1 MSELW
6 KDVIGY
12 EEQYQVSD
20 LGNVRSKDRTIVD
33 CLGRK
38 RTLKSCK
45 IRIQTSKIGYKQV
58 LLHKDGKT
66 KSCLVHR
73 LVAEAFIPKTET
85 NKNEINHK
93 DENKANNTVDNLEW
107 CDHKYN
113 INFGTRTEKT
123 SKKVYQYTKDKKKVN
138 EYQSAWEAHRR
149 LGYDQAS
156 ICKVCNGVQKTAY
169 GYIWSYKELTNQN

>member
-1 MSELW
+1 MQEIW

-12 EEQYQVSD
+12 EEQYQVSN
-20 LGNVRSKDRTIVD
+20 LGNVRSKDRAIVD

-38 RTLKSCK
+38 RTLKSHK

-58 LLHKDGKT
+58 ILHKGGKMKT
-66 KSCLVHR
+66 YLVHR

-85 NKNEINHK
+85 SKNEINHK

-113 INFGTRTEKT
+113 INFGSRTEKT

-138 EYQSAWEAHRR
+138 EYQSAWEAHRK

-169 GYIWSYKELTNQN
+169 GYIWSYKELTN

>member
-1 MSELW
+1 MSEIW

-12 EEQYQVSD
+12 EEQYQVSN
-20 LGNVRSKDRTIVD
+20 LGNIRSKDRTIVD

-38 RTLKSCK
+38 RTLKSQK
-45 IRIQTSKIGYKQV
+45 IRIQTSRIGYKQV

-66 KSCLVHR
+66 KTCLVHR
-73 LVAEAFIPKTET
+73 LVAEAFIPKAKA
-85 NKNEINHK
+85 NKSEINHK
-93 DENKANNTVDNLEW
+93 DENKANNVVDNLEW

-123 SKKVYQYTKDKKKVN
+123 SKRVYQYTKDKKKVN
-138 EYQSAWEAHRR
+138 EFQSAWEAHRQ

-156 ICKVCNGVQKTAY
+156 ICRACNGVQKLHTGTY
-169 GYIWSYKELTNQN
+169 GLIKN

>member
-1 MSELW
+1 MQEIW

-12 EEQYQVSD
+12 EEQYQVSN
-20 LGNVRSKDRTIVD
+20 LGNIRSKNRTIVD
-33 CLGRK
+33 CLGRR
-38 RTLKSCK
+38 RTLKSHK

-58 LLHKDGKT
+58 LLHKDGKMKT
-66 KSCLVHR
+66 HLVHR
-73 LVAEAFIPKTET
+73 LVAEAFIPKTEE

-93 DENKANNTVDNLEW
+93 DENKSNNTVDNLEW

-123 SKKVYQYTKDKKKVN
+123 SKKVYQYTKDKKKID
-138 EYQSAWEAHRR
+138 EYQSAWEIHRQ

-156 ICKVCNGVQKTAY
+156 ICRACNGTQKTAY
-169 GYIWSYKELTNQN
+169 GYIWSYKELTN